1 MISLTQSLWDL
12 NVLSNAFG
20 NMMRIPHGIY
30 IVSILNT
37 IPYKHAYYTYS
48 LVGPTVLYIEIGL
61 ACLSLSLPDGGS
73 GVVVELSKVIRQP
86 PSPESSQGN
95 MGATTSMWSLSRR

>member
-1 MISLTQSLWDL
+1 
-12 NVLSNAFG
+12 
-20 NMMRIPHGIY
+20 
-30 IVSILNT
+30 
-37 IPYKHAYYTYS
+37 
-48 LVGPTVLYIEIGL
+48 LYIEIGL